1 VLVQQRSA
9 PVDIFPISNYPE
21 VPAADA

>member
-9 PVDIFPISNYPE
+9 PVDIFPVSQYPE
-21 VPAADA
+21 VPAER